1 MVERNKYIAAY
12 IDSVIK
18 SFRYFNSDAV
28 TIRMIGMK
36 KFVNSDP
43 DCFEFINLMAAYNFA
58 LCVDGGNDSISNI
71 DVICSSNKIDTH
83 FTFQLSNIP
92 SLIEICSKT
101 SISLWTLITMKI
113 VSMYISNT
121 KTIYKAFALDL
132 DDTLWNGTLSEDGIS
147 IIKENLR
154 SEAGKPFVS
163 FMKFVCAIAKELGV
177 FIAICS
183 RNDASLV
190 KDAIDELDEATF
202 PLKNQIDCLVANNND
217 KSSNL
222 IKIAEQLSIL
232 PNAMLFIDD
241 NAIVRDEVRA
251 KVPEIFVP
259 EWVDHQD
266 LILQIVVGGY
276 FDRPEL
282 SISAQNRRRVLKI
295 IHEERRNNSLP
306 ELYIKVHEDKEHI
319 EAQKLYAKSNQF
331 KLNQLNNIL
340 YKDAKSLYF
349 ELFRANGQSLGTCSS
364 ITYYVN
370 DNECILLNWAISC
383 RFFEI
388 GLEEFVILYMLEN
401 VRNGID
407 VIYQPKDINKRV
419 ASLIDKYYGSVIS
432 DDCSSVPNDSMV
444 FIQYLPCDYSVK
456 SLLSDINDHIGSF
469 CLYTISVYEHEKEL
483 LRSNTNLKIYN
494 G

>member
-12 IDSVIK
+12 IDSIIK
-18 SFRYFNSDAV
+18 SFRFFNNGTI
-28 TIRMIGMK
+28 TIRMNGMK
-36 KFVNSDP
+36 KFLESDP
-43 DCFEFINLMAAYNFA
+43 ESFEFISLMSTYNFI
-58 LCVDGGNDSISNI
+58 LCVDGDNDRISNI
-71 DVICSSNKIDTH
+71 DVVCSSNDIDSH
-83 FTFQLSNIP
+83 FAFQLSNIP
-92 SLIEICSKT
+92 SLIELCSKT
-101 SISLWTLITMKI
+101 GISLLTLTLMRII
-113 VSMYISNT
+113 SMYISRT
-121 KTIYKAFALDL
+121 KTLYKAFALDL
-132 DDTLWNGTLSEDGIS
+132 DDTLWNGILSEDGIS
-147 IIKENLR
+147 RIRDNLR
-154 SEAGKPFVS
+154 SDAGKPFVS

-190 KDAIDELDEATF
+190 KEAIDELDEATF

-232 PNAMLFIDD
+232 PNAIIFIDD

-282 SISAQNRRRVLKI
+282 SIFAQNRRRDFKI
-295 IHEERRNNSLP
+295 IHEERRINSLP

-331 KLNQLNNIL
+331 KMNQLDNIF

-349 ELFRANGQSLGTCSS
+349 ELFRANGQSLGKCSS

-388 GLEEFVILYMLEN
+388 GLEEFVMLYMLEN

-407 VIYQPKDINKRV
+407 IIYQPKDINKKV
-419 ASLIDKYYGSVIS
+419 ASLIDKYYGLVIS
-432 DDCSSVPNDSMV
+432 VDCSSMPNDSKV
-444 FIQYLPCDYSVK
+444 FIQYLPCDHSVK
-456 SLLSDINDHIGSF
+456 SLLSEINDHIGGF
-469 CLYTISVYEHEKEL
+469 YLYTISIYENEKEL